1 MRVQISLG
9 APIERVIDMNYI
21 FLDVD
26 GVLNDKHYLLFYAD
40 EDGVINQKS
49 VDLLAKLVKQFD
61 AKVILSS
68 SWRNGFDDNMQPN
81 YLTIKNGDGTEQ
93 ESRCAKLLRMLNEAD
108 IVLCGK
114 TGSVNEGI
122 HWGRPTEIY
131 NYVKEHLAP
140 EDNYVILDDDDV
152 VGEAHPDLISELAPH
167 FVHTSFVKR
176 GFDEKAFEKAVI
188 VLQNK

>member
-1 MRVQISLG
+1 
-9 APIERVIDMNYI
+9 MNYI

-26 GVLNDKHYLLFYAD
+26 GVLNNRLYLLYYKD
-40 EDGVINQKS
+40 QDGVINEYA
-49 VDLLAKLVKQFD
+49 VELLSKLVKQFD

-68 SWRNGFDDNMQPN
+68 SWRDGFDDNMQPTHP
-81 YLTIKNGDGTEQ
+81 TIKMFDGTE
-93 ESRCAKLLRMLNEAD
+93 EEGRCSKLLKMLTKYG

-114 TGSVNEGI
+114 TGSVNEGV

-131 NYVKEHLAP
+131 NYVKEHLTP
-140 EDNYVILDDDDV
+140 EDNYVILDDDDI

-188 VLQNK
+188 VLQK